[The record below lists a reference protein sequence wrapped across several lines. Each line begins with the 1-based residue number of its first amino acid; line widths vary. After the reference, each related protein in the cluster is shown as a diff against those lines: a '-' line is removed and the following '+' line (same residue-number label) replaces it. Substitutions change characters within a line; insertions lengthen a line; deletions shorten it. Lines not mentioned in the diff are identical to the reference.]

1 MALNLKEMM
10 TDPEKRAKLLFWI
23 WILSMVM
30 TVVGYIV
37 IFYILFWTHT

>member
-1 MALNLKEMM
+1 MALRIKEMM
-10 TDPEKRAKLLFWI
+10 TDPEKRARLLFWI
-23 WILSMVM
+23 WILSMIM